1 MVKCRKLG
9 KNDIIRVFLI
19 NFLIAFLALF
29 IIIVRGNGIFTLCND
44 FNEQQIPFH
53 MLTNEAIKKGNFLWN
68 WNIDLGSSFIGAMGY
83 YTLGS
88 PFFWLTLLFPK
99 NAFPYLAGWIYM
111 LKYAIAGVSSFLYLR
126 RFVGDKKFAL
136 LGSVLYAF
144 SGFQT
149 TNLLFYSFHDAVAFF
164 PFMLLGL
171 EKLIVDNKKGEF
183 AFSVFLNAFIN
194 YYFLYKK

>member
-1 MVKCRKLG
+1 
-9 KNDIIRVFLI
+9 
-19 NFLIAFLALF
+19 
-29 IIIVRGNGIFTLCND
+29 
-44 FNEQQIPFH
+44 

-194 YYFLYKK
+194 YYFCTRSNFYYNILFVQTRAALMEKKKRSFTVYR